1 MELTKEQTNQLHDI
15 EPSIWETIHDLQ
27 NEINIRKARWEDSIH
42 REKFRFALR
51 INELQCPVMVYNV
64 KLGCYTG
71 FIQMETGVVGQPEKI
86 MVIGVESSE
95 GWDIDDC
102 LFFYERDG
110 FKICEGVGGF
120 CRKKEIFSTKQYE
133 QKWYVTKAI
142 NEEFDKVILYAS
154 ILSTSLAR
162 CVGAQK
168 ISWEQVCVYSRMISD
183 DISYHFTNGA
193 VMFHNAIIGNKEILK
208 NNGDVF

>member
-1 MELTKEQTNQLHDI
+1 MEFTKEQTNQLHDI
-15 EPSIWETIHDLQ
+15 EPSIWETLHDLQ
-27 NEINIRKARWEDSIH
+27 NELYLREKRWEETAY
-42 REKFRFALR
+42 REKFRFAMK
-51 INELQCPVMVYNV
+51 INDMRCPVMVYNI
-64 KLGCYTG
+64 KLGCYTL
-71 FIQMETGVVGQPEKI
+71 FVNMETGNVGQPTDI
-86 MVIGVESSE
+86 TVIGVEYPK
-95 GWDIDDC
+95 GWNIDDC
-102 LFFYERDG
+102 LFFYEKDG
-110 FKICEGVGGF
+110 FKIVEGVGGF

-168 ISWEQVCVYSRMISD
+168 ISWEQVCLYSRMISD

>member
-1 MELTKEQTNQLHDI
+1 MELTKEQTNQLHEI

-27 NEINIRKARWEDSIH
+27 NEINIRTARWEESAF
-42 REKFRFALR
+42 REKFRFAMR
-51 INELQCPVMVYNV
+51 IYDLKCPVMVYNV
-64 KLGCYTG
+64 KLGCYMS
-71 FIQMETGVVGQPEKI
+71 FLAMETGIVGQPTKI
-86 MVIGVESSE
+86 TVIGVEYSE

-102 LFFYERDG
+102 LFFYERDC

-120 CRKKEIFSTKQYE
+120 MRKKEILNSKQYE

-142 NEEFDKVILYAS
+142 NEEFDKVILFAS

-168 ISWEQVCVYSRMISD
+168 ISWEQICVYSRMIND

-193 VMFHNAIIGNKEILK
+193 VMFHNDITCNKNILK
-208 NNGDVF
+208 NNVEVF